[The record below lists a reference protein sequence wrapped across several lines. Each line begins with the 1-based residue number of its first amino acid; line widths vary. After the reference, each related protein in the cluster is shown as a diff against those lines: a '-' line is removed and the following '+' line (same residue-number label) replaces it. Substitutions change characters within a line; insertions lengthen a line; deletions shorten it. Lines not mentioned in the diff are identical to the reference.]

1 MAHKT
6 VTNSAIP
13 PYEMTPLE
21 EIPRIA
27 ARMRNTFRSNKTKD
41 VEYRLVQLR
50 RLYWGFQDYKQA
62 LLDALKLDLN
72 KSPHDATVTEV
83 DWVIADC
90 MYCIKHLEEW
100 VKDDKNVDV
109 ALSYAMLKPRIKKE
123 PLGPALII
131 GAYNFPVNLNMC
143 PMIGAIA
150 AGCTCVLKPSESA
163 PATAMVLAEIIAKYL
178 DPEAYACVNG
188 RIPESTALLNE
199 KWEKIFY
206 TGGVNVAK
214 IISKKAAETLTPVTL
229 ELGGKN
235 PAFVSKNAD
244 VALAARRLL
253 WGKTVNAGQVCISHN
268 YVLCHREVVDSFV
281 KMLNITYNEFFPQGA
296 KASPDLARVVNTAQF
311 DRMKKMLDNTKG
323 KIVMGGEMDRD
334 ELFIAPTAVL
344 VDSADDSMVQEE
356 SFGPIWA
363 ILPYD
368 DLDDA
373 IKLVNNVDSTP
384 LSLVTFGSKVE
395 NEKGELPPMR

>member
-1 MAHKT
+1 MANKT
-6 VTNSAIP
+6 VTKSAIP
-13 PYEMTPLE
+13 PYGMTPLE
-21 EIPRIA
+21 DIPQIA
-27 ARMRNTFRSNKTKD
+27 ARMRNTFRSNKTKN

-50 RLYWGFQDYKQA
+50 RLYWGFIDYRQA

-90 MYCIKHLEEW
+90 MYCIKNLEEW

-268 YVLCHREVVDSFV
+268 YVICHREVVDSFI

-311 DRMKKMLDNTKG
+311 DRMKKMLDTTKG

-368 DLDDA
+368 DLDEA
-373 IKLVNNVDSTP
+373 IKVVNNVDSTP

-395 NEKGELPPMR
+395 NEKGEFPFP